1 MEQTEQ
7 PHRRVAQL
15 ARAPPPSAAATT
27 APAEMGRVPEEPKR
41 EGVEEG
47 GEVGELVGAKGAPLA
62 EDLALVQHR
71 EQVGSAFDQQQEER
85 RERLAAGVGRGG
97 EEAAEGAAVARRE
110 AAEERPQRRE
120 QQR

>member
-15 ARAPPPSAAATT
+15 ARAAAVGRRHDGARRD
-27 APAEMGRVPEEPKR
+27 GRVPEESKR

-62 EDLALVQHR
+62 EDLTLVQHG
-71 EQVGSAFDQQQEER
+71 EQVGGAFDQQQEER
-85 RERLAAGVGRGG
+85 RERLAARVGRGG

-110 AAEERPQRRE
+110 AAEERPQRGE